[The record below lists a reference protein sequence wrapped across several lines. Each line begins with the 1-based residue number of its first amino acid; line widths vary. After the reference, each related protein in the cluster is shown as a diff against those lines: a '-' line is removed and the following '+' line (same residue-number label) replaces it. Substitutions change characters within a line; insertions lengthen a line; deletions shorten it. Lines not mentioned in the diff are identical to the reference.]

1 MSLLTRAAA
10 PWWLLTCGCLVGR
23 ATHAH
28 PRFGAGSRSPHA
40 EPPYRTD
47 LIECSHMAS
56 TTPLKPVT
64 FGFLVG
70 KIQSN
75 LLQQHDVK
83 YKVLTTMPQNW
94 VISLTI

>member
-10 PWWLLTCGCLVGR
+10 PWWLLRCGCLVSR
-23 ATHAH
+23 ATRAH

-47 LIECSHMAS
+47 LIERSPVAS

-64 FGFLVG
+64 FWFLVG
-70 KIQSN
+70 TRQSD

-83 YKVLTTMPQNW
+83 YRVVTTMRQ
-94 VISLTI
+94 